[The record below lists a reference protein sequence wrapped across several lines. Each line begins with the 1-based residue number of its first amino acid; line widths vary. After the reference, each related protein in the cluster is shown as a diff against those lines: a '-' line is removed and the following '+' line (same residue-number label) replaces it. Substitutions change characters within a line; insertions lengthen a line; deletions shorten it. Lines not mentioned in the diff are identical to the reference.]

1 MELGDSTLRVSRAS
15 IGMKQAAG
23 VEMGVNAM
31 AMMAGT
37 TSTDLA
43 GSRVVQLLNM
53 VTPEELLDTDEYDG
67 QLHLPMCCSPPRLTS
82 VQQKSAKTSVRNVA
96 SLESLL
102 T

>member
-1 MELGDSTLRVSRAS
+1 MELGDSLLQVQRAS

-37 TSTDLA
+37 TSADLEA
-43 GSRVVQLLNM
+43 TNVIQLLNM
-53 VTPEELLDTDEYDG
+53 VTAEELMDGDEYDG
-67 QLHLPMCCSPPRLTS
+67 MFPTVKLVLHELIAC
-82 VQQKSAKTSVRNVA
+82 QKFAMISVRNVKNMA
-96 SLESLL
+96 KLL